1 MLVGGI
7 QCEKIADELKKKKK
21 DDSKSEKD
29 HELVTDFYGHETDKR
44 NDEMG
49 VPTVKTLCY
58 FFFFTISNF
67 IGLPRWFSG
76 K

>member
-7 QCEKIADELKKKKK
+7 QCEKIADELKKKK

-49 VPTVKTLCY
+49 C
-58 FFFFTISNF
+58 
-67 IGLPRWFSG
+67 
-76 K
+76 